1 MLIYVYDPVL
11 YSLEELLFQNI
22 PYYTPDTDQLSW
34 IVFSRKVEDCYEFQI
49 YGRQEIFGRKLLA
62 KLFIY
67 PEHKTVFHHILK
79 YVKASQRELLEDAL
93 KEIARRL
100 SQIPILKESK

>member
-1 MLIYVYDPVL
+1 MLTYVYDPVL
-11 YSLEELLFQNI
+11 YSLEELIFQNI

-49 YGRQEIFGRKLLA
+49 YGRQEIFGRKLLT

-67 PEHKTVFHHILK
+67 PKSMTVFHHILK

-93 KEIARRL
+93 KEIVRRIP
-100 SQIPILKESK
+100 QIPFQKESK